1 MKIACIGNVR
11 QVLFTLSRFL
21 KDLNYDVTLFIYPED
36 HFLLPSA
43 DCYDDSYAAYT
54 EYMNW
59 LPQNFYRVNGSE
71 IRKRLEKYEFIICS
85 ARVPAFLNKAGL
97 KVDIFVPHGSDIYK
111 APFYNISK
119 FPTARKIKNKILAE
133 NQRKGILNSDHIFY
147 DRTNREQE
155 ALLAQLNYQGNRIE
169 KAPPMI
175 YTKQYHPEA
184 IKEYYKSSKYF
195 STFKKIRDENELVI
209 FHHVRQCWK
218 KKDDDIANFFGNKG
232 NDILFRGFAGFV
244 HHNSAIKA
252 KLLLFESGPDVVDS
266 RELIKDLK
274 IEDKVVWFPV
284 MERKELMIGIR
295 LSDIG
300 IAELSHSW
308 LSYCA
313 IFEFLAMA
321 KPVITFR
328 DDSLYVGLYPE
339 LYPVINVSTSA
350 GIEESLSNYLA
361 NPGQYREMG
370 NRAQKWFYRYGIQ
383 EPMDEFIRIIEDKK

>member
-1 MKIACIGNVR
+1 ME
-11 QVLFTLSRFL
+11 F
-21 KDLNYDVTLFIYPED
+21 
-36 HFLLPSA
+36 
-43 DCYDDSYAAYT
+43 T
-54 EYMNW
+54 EYVDW
-59 LPQNFYRVNGSE
+59 IPQNFYKVKGSE
-71 IRKRLEKYEFIICS
+71 IRKRLEKFNYIICS
-85 ARVPAFLNKAGL
+85 ARIPAFLKKAGL
-97 KVDIFVPHGSDIYK
+97 KADIFIPHGSDIYK
-111 APFYNISK
+111 APYYRIKN
-119 FPTARKIKNKILAE
+119 FPTLKKLKNKIISFT
-133 NQRKGILNSDHIFY
+133 QRNGIIESDYLFY

-155 ALLAQLNYQGNRIE
+155 DLLTSLNYPGIRIE
-169 KAPPMI
+169 KPPPMI
-175 YTKQYHPEA
+175 YTRQYNSQS
-184 IKEYYKSSKYF
+184 IQDYSRLSGSYSV
-195 STFKKIRDENELVI
+195 FKKIREENQLVI

-218 KKDDDIANFFGNKG
+218 KKDNDIANYFGSKG
-232 NDILFRGFAGFV
+232 NDILLRGFSSFV
-244 HHNSAIKA
+244 HHHPEIKA
-252 KLLLFESGPDVVDS
+252 KLLLFRTGPDVDDS
-266 RELIKDLK
+266 RELIRELG
-274 IEDKVVWFPV
+274 IEKYVVWFPI
-284 MERKELMIGIR
+284 MERKEIMVGIS

-300 IAELSHSW
+300 VAELKHSW